1 MDFIIT
7 AIIGPNIIPIGPNI
21 KEPAI
26 VAIKVYNGLIPILSP
41 IILGSNICLT
51 KVATR
56 YTMAKAMAKSEL
68 PLMKLIIVQGIII
81 IPLPS
86 TGRTSTTAIM
96 NPNNKG
102 NGASIKT
109 SPILNII
116 KVISIIIS

>member
-56 YTMAKAMAKSEL
+56 YTMAKAMAKQ
-68 PLMKLIIVQGIII
+68 IVVQS
-81 IPLPS
+81 LVS
-86 TGRTSTTAIM
+86 LEFF
-96 NPNNKG
+96 
-102 NGASIKT
+102 
-109 SPILNII
+109 ILNFINF
-116 KVISIIIS
+116 SIFY